1 MTIFAEFAVPA
12 GEFGPGP
19 LLPAGAEVRAELE
32 RLVPSGSSVEYVWL
46 VGDER
51 GAAVEALPDRPGVT
65 AARVVDELPG
75 RTLVRLSWDGDDPVL
90 RAVEATGAVL
100 LAAEGDADRWR
111 LRLRFP
117 DREVLGEFYERCAA
131 EAADVSLEQVNG
143 SEPTGREDLFGLS
156 ETQRETV
163 LAAFERGY
171 FEVPRGTTLDALADH
186 LGVSDQAVSE
196 RLRRGLEAL
205 LRATLDERGRAAGH
219 RETSGGQATDDGEDE
234 Q

>member
-19 LLPAGAEVRAELE
+19 ILPAGTEVRAELE

-51 GAAVEALPDRPGVT
+51 AAAVEALPDRPGVT

-75 RTLVRLSWDGDDPVL
+75 RTLVRLSWDGENPVL
-90 RAVEATGAVL
+90 RAVGATGGVL
-100 LAAEGDADRWR
+100 LGAEGDADRWR

-131 EAADVSLEQVNG
+131 EGADVSLEQVNSTG
-143 SEPTGREDLFGLS
+143 ATGREDLFDLS
-156 ETQRETV
+156 PAQRETV

-171 FEVPRGTTLDALADH
+171 FEIPRETTLDALADH

-196 RLRRGLEAL
+196 RLRRGLETL
-205 LRATLDERGRAAGH
+205 LRATLDERGEAAEY
-219 RETSGGQATDDGEDE
+219 REASGEQATDGGEDE